1 MRTEESIKNEK
12 ISHLE
17 YCLEKLL
24 QKDDGY
30 NEMDIKHLYTLIYR
44 VVCEMRELD
53 ADEALK
59 RFNNSIDDNVR
70 NLLCKYN
77 IELVV

>member
-1 MRTEESIKNEK
+1 MRAKESIKNEK
-12 ISHLE
+12 ILHLE

-24 QKDDGY
+24 QKDNGY
-30 NEMDIKHLYTLIYR
+30 NEMDIKQLYTLIYR

-53 ADEALK
+53 TDEALK
-59 RFNNSIDDNVR
+59 CFNNSIDADVR
-70 NLLCKYN
+70 NLLLKYN